1 MEGSP
6 QPRPIKNYHAPPQ
19 NPDGPE
25 HTYAMK
31 VSEEEPGVISSARML
46 PQFFLFTA
54 HKHLNISPREL
65 RQFL

>member
-1 MEGSP
+1 MEVRLS
-6 QPRPIKNYHAPPQ
+6 RPIKKYMLPQ
-19 NPDGPE
+19 NPDGPV

-46 PQFFLFTA
+46 PQFSFVHSTQALQYF
-54 HKHLNISPREL
+54 SREL